1 MFIKDIRRCRYFE
14 ARDDTFL
21 CELLHPAREEAGIPY
36 SLAHAVLRPGCA
48 SRSHRLKESSEVL
61 YFLEGEG
68 RVHINGESAAIGQG
82 QAVLVPPG
90 SWQHVQNTGT
100 ADLKIL
106 CIVYPS
112 WSEDDEELD
121 VGGVGV

>member
-1 MFIKDIRRCRYFE
+1 MLIKDIRRCRYIE

-21 CELLHPAREEAGIPY
+21 CELLHPAREEVRIPY
-36 SLAHAVLRPGCA
+36 SIAHAILRPGRA
-48 SRSHRLKESSEVL
+48 SRSHRLKESTEVL

-68 RVHINGESAAIGQG
+68 RVHINDESAAIRQG
-82 QAVLVPPG
+82 QAVLVPHG
-90 SWQHVQNTGT
+90 SWQHIQNTGT
-100 ADLKIL
+100 TDLKIL
-106 CIVYPS
+106 CIVFPS